1 MKAIIYAQYGPPD
14 VLQLQDVEK
23 PTPKAGE
30 VLIKVRAATVT
41 AGDVN
46 IRGFT
51 FVPAGFKLLARLMFG
66 LFKPKIP
73 ILGTEIA
80 GDVEAVGEGV
90 TDFQKG
96 DPVFGIGSTRLGA
109 YAEYACRPAAG
120 ALAHKPANLS
130 YAEAA
135 SIPFGASTALFYL
148 RDKAKVQPGQRVLV
162 IGASGGVGVYLVQLA
177 RRYGAEV
184 HAVCSAANAELARS
198 LGASRV
204 YDYVKEDFTKSGEQY
219 DVIADTVVGQN
230 SFARCKGSL
239 TDNGQY
245 LAIAGGARELFHG
258 IWTSLTGGKKVH
270 FGSSDE
276 SKQDL
281 LTLKELAEQGAIK
294 PVIDRRYPLEQ
305 TAEAHR
311 YVETWRKRGSVV
323 IEV

>member
-1 MKAIIYAQYGPPD
+1 MKAIIYTQYGPPE

-51 FVPAGFKLLARLMFG
+51 FVPPGFKLFPRLIFG

-96 DPVFGIGSTRLGA
+96 DPVFGIGSNRLGA
-109 YAEYACRPAAG
+109 
-120 ALAHKPANLS
+120 
-130 YAEAA
+130 
-135 SIPFGASTALFYL
+135 
-148 RDKAKVQPGQRVLV
+148 
-162 IGASGGVGVYLVQLA
+162 GGV
-177 RRYGAEV
+177 
-184 HAVCSAANAELARS
+184 
-198 LGASRV
+198 
-204 YDYVKEDFTKSGEQY
+204 
-219 DVIADTVVGQN
+219 
-230 SFARCKGSL
+230 
-239 TDNGQY
+239 
-245 LAIAGGARELFHG
+245 RELFYG
-258 IWTSLTGGKKVH
+258 IWTSLAGGKKVH

-281 LTLKELAEQGAIK
+281 LTLKELAEQGAIR
-294 PVIDRRYPLEQ
+294 PVIDRRYSLEH